1 MSLYDRD
8 YVQDSQSIEHSL
20 EQGSELSTFIKDTYK
35 LIAASLIAAVAGAFV
50 GMNAGIPRSPM
61 LSILFL
67 AVELIML
74 FGMSFADK
82 RGMRG
87 LALGLLFAFTFVTGL
102 FLGPVLSMYVGA
114 GAGHIVTQA
123 FVMTAVAFGGLTLYA
138 INAKADFSSWSKPLF
153 FVLLG
158 VIVAGLLN
166 LFLFRSTMLSLG
178 ISSVSAILFSMYILF
193 DTQNIIR
200 GRYDSPIMAA
210 VGMYLNIL
218 NLFISLLNILGILN
232 RD

>member
-8 YVQDSQSIEHSL
+8 YAQDSQSIEHSF
-20 EQGSELSTFIKDTYK
+20 EQSSELSTFIKDTYK

-50 GMNAGIPRSPM
+50 GMNSAIGYNP
-61 LSILFL
+61 LLFL
-67 AVELIML
+67 VLEIGLLLGLI
-74 FGMSFADK
+74 FADRKGMS
-82 RGMRG
+82 G

-102 FLGPVLSMYVGA
+102 FLGPILSMYVGA

-138 INAKADFSSWSKPLF
+138 INTKADFSSWAKPLF

-166 LFLFRSTMLSLG
+166 LFLFKSTMLSLG

>member
-8 YVQDSQSIEHSL
+8 YAQDSQSIENSL
-20 EQGSELSTFIKDTYK
+20 EQSSELSTFIKDTYK

-67 AVELIML
+67 VVELIML

-82 RGMRG
+82 KGMRG

-114 GAGHIVTQA
+114 GAGHVVT
-123 FVMTAVAFGGLTLYA
+123 
-138 INAKADFSSWSKPLF
+138 
-153 FVLLG
+153 
-158 VIVAGLLN
+158 
-166 LFLFRSTMLSLG
+166 
-178 ISSVSAILFSMYILF
+178 
-193 DTQNIIR
+193 
-200 GRYDSPIMAA
+200 
-210 VGMYLNIL
+210 
-218 NLFISLLNILGILN
+218 
-232 RD
+232 